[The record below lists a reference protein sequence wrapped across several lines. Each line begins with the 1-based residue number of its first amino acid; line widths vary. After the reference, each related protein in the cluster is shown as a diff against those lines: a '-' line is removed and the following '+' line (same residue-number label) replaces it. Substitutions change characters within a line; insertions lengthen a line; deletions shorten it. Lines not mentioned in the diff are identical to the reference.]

1 VKSECARE
9 QDVLDAIQAGRWS
22 DDHEDEGR
30 EHARRCNVCADLG
43 RVAGALSEESSELQD
58 VRVPPAG
65 VVWWK
70 AQRRARQEAAR
81 AAAQPIR
88 TAQWL
93 AAAAAAGVAAA
104 AVGIA
109 SPWAR
114 GWTAWV
120 VGAARQFQLPEM
132 AALSDAMHANT
143 TLLVAL
149 ALPVLIAPVIV
160 YLTVERD

>member
-70 AQRRARQEAAR
+70 
-81 AAAQPIR
+81 
-88 TAQWL
+88 AQWL